1 MTAVLSDPV
10 PFDQALAFARDR
22 VSLPTTL
29 GHGALATLRRELG
42 ARALILA
49 RVSDARIL
57 SAVHRRVNELA
68 RGIQERPGDYMD
80 PATFRVE
87 MQQIL
92 NLTGYQAEAGR
103 EGTISDLRSTARLN
117 LIVDTETEL
126 AAGRAQQAADLDP
139 DISDAFPAWELYRAT
154 KPNGIERDWEER
166 WRIAA
171 DQSGDTTAMAAF
183 EATGRMMARKDSA
196 IWTELGS
203 TDNFDDALDTDHPPF
218 AFNSGMAVKNVNRRT
233 AMDAGLIERGQRIA
247 AQQRPQSPMRVN
259 VSDIS
264 PQIRDALLRATPGAS
279 LSTDGDMVDE
289 GGAA

>member
-1 MTAVLSDPV
+1 MTAELTDPV

-29 GHGALATLRRELG
+29 GHGALTTLRRELG
-42 ARALILA
+42 QRALILA

-57 SAVHRRVNELA
+57 SAVHRRVGELA
-68 RGIQERPGDYMD
+68 RGIQDRPGDYMD

-92 NLTGYQAEAGR
+92 NLTGYQAESGR

-126 AAGRAQQAADLDP
+126 ASARAQQAADLDP
-139 DISDAFPAWELYRAT
+139 DISDAFPAWELYRAR
-154 KPNGIERDWEER
+154 KPDGIERDWEDR
-166 WRIAA
+166 WRTAA
-171 DQSGDTTAMAAF
+171 SASGDDAALAAL
-183 EATGRMMARKDSA
+183 ESTGRMMARKDSP
-196 IWTELGS
+196 IWSELGS
-203 TDNFDDALDTDHPPF
+203 TDNFEDALDTDHPPF
-218 AFNSGMAVKNVNRRT
+218 AFNSGMAVKNINRRT
-233 AMDAGLIERGQRIA
+233 AMDAGLIQRGQRIA
-247 AQQRPQSPMRVN
+247 AQPSAPSPMRVN

-264 PQIRDALLRATPGAS
+264 PNIRDALMRATPGVS
-279 LSTDGDMVDE
+279 LTTEGDMLDE